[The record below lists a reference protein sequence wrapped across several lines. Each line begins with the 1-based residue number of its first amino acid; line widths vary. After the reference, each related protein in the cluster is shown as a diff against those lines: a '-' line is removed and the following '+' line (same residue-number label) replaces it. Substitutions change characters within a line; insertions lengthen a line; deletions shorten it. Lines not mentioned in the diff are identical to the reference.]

1 MLKVG
6 DNAPDFTLPDEDG
19 RPITLGGLLAAGPVL
34 LVFYP
39 RDFSPMCTRQLSMFR
54 ERHTELTA
62 AGVVVLGISTDDLES
77 HRRFRQ
83 TLDLPFPLLADVDQ
97 TVCHAYDV
105 LGLFGINT
113 RRVTYVVN
121 RDGRIAGVAKATL
134 RMQTHAALLKRV
146 LEHSER
152 TSSLLRAD

>member
-19 RPITLGGLLAAGPVL
+19 RPVALGSLLAAGPVL

-39 RDFSPMCTRQLSMFR
+39 RDFSPACTRQLSMIR
-54 ERHTELTA
+54 ERHKELKA
-62 AGVVVLGISTDDLES
+62 AGIVVLGISTDDLES
-77 HRRFRQ
+77 HGRFRR
-83 TLDLPFPLLADVDQ
+83 TLDLPFRLLADIDQ

-113 RRVTYVVN
+113 RRVTYVVG
-121 RDGRIAGVAKATL
+121 RDGRISGVAKATL
-134 RMQTHAALLKRV
+134 RMQTHDALLRRQ
-146 LEHSER
+146 LAR
-152 TSSLLRAD
+152 RA